1 MFLSLKLA
9 IRFLFSYKLGSFSSY
24 ASWLAIGGL
33 SIGVTALM
41 LTASII
47 EGFQDV
53 ISEKLSSFEGHARI
67 SHILGKPINISN
79 EPINSL
85 LKVSNNL
92 PDEFIRGVCML
103 VLLLK
108 EF

>member
-9 IRFLFSYKLGSFSSY
+9 LRFLFSHRLGSFSSY

-47 EGFQDV
+47 QGFQQV
-53 ISEKLSSFEGHARI
+53 ISDKLSSTKLIKFILSSDNFHLILINLNFASFESLEDLII
-67 SHILGKPINISN
+67 SIILSM
-79 EPINSL
+79 
-85 LKVSNNL
+85 
-92 PDEFIRGVCML
+92 F
-103 VLLLK
+103 
-108 EF
+108 